1 MKHRWNVWI
10 QYLKHPPTND
20 HGSQCLQNPNRNP
33 RQSHSRTPYYRFL
46 YPALYIYIYIYIY
59 IHTLTDLKSS
69 SSWVSKFIYYQN
81 NVILTMLA
89 YIYIY
94 IYIYIWKKMSSPINF
109 SNSWPESSDHNHYIW
124 KKSWSPILRKWN
136 IERWNRKTIT
146 QKIKNNN

>member
-59 IHTLTDLKSS
+59 THTLTDLKSS

-94 IYIYIWKKMSSPINF
+94 IYEKRCQALLTFQTRDPSHQITTIIY
-109 SNSWPESSDHNHYIW
+109 E